1 MKKDISLNTGDLK
14 IENIAMLARLELT
27 DEEKKLFSKQLGSII
42 EYMNK
47 LNKLDTTDVT
57 PTAHA
62 LPIKNVFRDDK
73 LEPSLPKDKA
83 LSNAPDRSSLSA
95 GQAGDFYRVPKIIE

>member
-1 MKKDISLNTGDLK
+1 M
-14 IENIAMLARLELT
+14 
-27 DEEKKLFSKQLGSII
+27 

-47 LNKLDTTDVT
+47 LNQLDTTDVA

-62 LPIKNVFRDDK
+62 LPIKNVFRDDT

-83 LSNAPDRSSLSA
+83 LSNAPDRSSLTA

>member
-1 MKKDISLNTGDLK
+1 MKKDTPLNTENIK
-14 IENIAMLARLELT
+14 IEDIAMLARLELT

-47 LNKLDTTDVT
+47 LNKLSTTDVT
-57 PTAHA
+57 PTTHA

-73 LEPSLPKDKA
+73 MEPSLPKDKA
-83 LSNAPDRSSLSA
+83 LSNAPDRSSLSG